1 MKVYNSLTIK
11 KEELKPEN
19 NTVKMYTCGP
29 TVYYYPHIGN
39 MRAYLFMDFL
49 RRSIKYCGYN
59 LDGVINITDVG
70 HLVSDDDE
78 GEDKMELAAQREKKD
93 PYQIAQYYTNC
104 FMEDLNALNIL
115 LPEHIAKATDHIPE
129 MIDFVKELEKKGYT
143 YKIDDGI
150 YFDVQKFAKY
160 GGLSG
165 KDLSKVG
172 VNRIEEN
179 EQKHHPFDFA
189 LWKFVDSSHIMKWD
203 SPWGVGC
210 PGWHIECSAMGQK
223 YLGDRIDIHTGGIDH
238 KPIHHENEIA
248 QNDGKVGKQVVDKWL
263 HCEFLQVDGGKMSK
277 SLNNIYTIKQLV
289 EKGYSPLDFR
299 YFNLLTHYRKSINFT
314 FEALNAAKQAL
325 KSLRQLIEE
334 HKNGKAKIEI
344 EKINE
349 YKTKFKEAISDDL
362 NMPLAVGIVWQALRN
377 EEKSKDIYDL
387 AIDFDKVLGLNLDK
401 IEEKEEEIPQEIIDL
416 ANERKIARDNKNW
429 AKSDELRNLIA
440 SKGYIIKD
448 TKDNYEIIKN

>member
-1 MKVYNSLTIK
+1 MKVYNSLTRK